1 MKPTIG
7 APLGIP
13 ERYEDVTNEWL
24 TQALRAGG
32 VLGKQTV
39 IGFSVEPIS
48 ATRSRLSSLAS
59 ISVSY
64 DEPSS
69 DLPDTLFAKFV
80 SRIPANR
87 ALAADRGV
95 FQSEIALYKH
105 LGGMMPLNM
114 PKLYF
119 GLAEETSDVAVL
131 LLEEIDGIPK
141 SGLPGVD
148 EWSLTKS
155 EALLALR
162 ELSGMHSKWW
172 EDESL
177 GEHSWLLPVDSDRRR
192 MNYRTYE
199 QAWNRLRD
207 MMAPALSASE
217 MRICD
222 RLAGFLPTL
231 LSELEQMPKTL
242 CHGDYHAGNLLWDEL
257 GEPSTVW
264 VVDWQGAS
272 IGPAI
277 QDVANLLGMCVTR
290 GELKFVRQDY
300 LPEYHG
306 ILVNGGVND
315 YEYQRFLSDYR
326 YGLLDVLQRM
336 IGVLAVL
343 DLARPDA
350 VEVVQYLIGNLAAA
364 AEDAGCRQVI
374 S

>member
-1 MKPTIG
+1 MKPTTG

-95 FQSEIALYKH
+95 FQSEIALYKR

-192 MNYRTYE
+192 IDLPHKYVPVLMLVWQAQE
-199 QAWNRLRD
+199 QVDLPGQSQVLVACSRVSCV
-207 MMAPALSASE
+207 ALSGCNA
-217 MRICD
+217 
-222 RLAGFLPTL
+222 
-231 LSELEQMPKTL
+231 
-242 CHGDYHAGNLLWDEL
+242 
-257 GEPSTVW
+257 
-264 VVDWQGAS
+264 AS
-272 IGPAI
+272 IAR
-277 QDVANLLGMCVTR
+277 LGL
-290 GELKFVRQDY
+290 E
-300 LPEYHG
+300 PP
-306 ILVNGGVND
+306 
-315 YEYQRFLSDYR
+315 S
-326 YGLLDVLQRM
+326 
-336 IGVLAVL
+336 
-343 DLARPDA
+343 
-350 VEVVQYLIGNLAAA
+350 
-364 AEDAGCRQVI
+364 GCRRPLD
-374 S
+374 